1 MITSLHTNKR
11 PLRVLIVDDDE
22 DCREFLAM
30 SLEMQDFPM
39 EVAQAAD
46 GEDAIGILAANQF
59 DAVATDMNLPG
70 IDGLALL
77 RHIRENY
84 DELPVILITGYS
96 SVGTAV
102 DALKMGAQDYL
113 VKPLDNADGLMGAIL
128 KAVDRHRLSKENK
141 ALQERLIRANKME
154 SLADLAGGVA
164 HDLNNILAP
173 MIGLPDLIISEIQ
186 HTCET
191 CHAHLAE
198 TENDLELMKISA
210 QRAAAVVRDLTTST
224 KRGNYNTK
232 PVNLNEI
239 INEYID
245 SQEFIELSR
254 PRSDVTF
261 KNNRGNCFHTIG
273 ASTPHVI
280 RAIANLTRNGLEA
293 MNKQI
298 TGTTPEKLELTI
310 TTSDEILSE
319 QKIGYELIPAG
330 TYSVLQVSDT
340 GAGMLQQDIERIF
353 EPFFTRKKQSRQSG
367 SGLGLS
373 VVHGVIK
380 DHGGY
385 IDIHTEI
392 GKGTTFALYFP
403 TTSEEGIPDSP
414 HAKVLRGTERVLIID
429 DEPASRTVGKRFLTS
444 LGYRVTLAISG
455 RNAVGLLK
463 KKMRE
468 TNNTP
473 FDLLLLDM
481 IMEEDF
487 DGLTTLTT
495 IRQLCPD
502 IPAII
507 ASGHAPTDRVQK
519 TLDMGAIWLP
529 KPYTIDALS
538 TIVRDILD

>member
-1 MITSLHTNKR
+1 MTNSQHIHKR
-11 PLRVLIVDDDE
+11 PLQILIVDDDE

-30 SLEMQDFPM
+30 SLEMQDVPLK
-39 EVAQAAD
+39 VIQASD
-46 GEDAIGILAANQF
+46 GEDAVKILDANQF

-70 IDGLALL
+70 MDGLALL
-77 RHIRENY
+77 NHIREKY

-113 VKPLDNADGLMGAIL
+113 VKPLETADGLMGAIL
-128 KAVDRHRLSKENK
+128 KAVDRHKLSKENK

-173 MIGLPDLIISEIQ
+173 MLGLPDLIISEIQ
-186 HTCET
+186 HTCKT
-191 CHAHLAE
+191 CHELLSD
-198 TENDLELMKISA
+198 TEGDLELMKISA

-232 PVNLNEI
+232 PVNLNDI
-239 INEYID
+239 VNEYIQ
-245 SQEFIELSR
+245 SQEFIELTR
-254 PRSDVTF
+254 PRSDVTI
-261 KNNRGNCFHTIG
+261 KTELGHNLRTIG
-273 ASTPHVI
+273 ASVPHII

-298 TGTTPEKLELTI
+298 TGITPEKLELII
-310 TTSDEILSE
+310 TTSDVSPSE
-319 QKIGYELIPAG
+319 QTIGYELIPVG
-330 TYSVLQVSDT
+330 NYSVLQVSDS
-340 GAGMLQQDIERIF
+340 GAGMLKQDMDRIF

-392 GKGTTFALYFP
+392 GKGTTFSLYFP
-403 TTSEEGIPDSP
+403 ETTEQGIPDSP
-414 HAKVLRGTERVLIID
+414 HATVRRGTERILIVD
-429 DEPASRTVGKRFLTS
+429 DEPASRTVGERFLTS

-463 KKMRE
+463 KKIKE

-519 TLDMGAIWLP
+519 ALDMGAAWLP
-529 KPYTIDALS
+529 KPFTIDALS
-538 TIVRDILD
+538 TIVRNILD